1 MMAEKQKK
9 SKADKRAKA
18 NRPKLVRDSFTMP
31 ESDYVRIKA
40 LKTRLLQAGVE
51 IKKSEVLRAGLLA
64 LEGLSD
70 TQLQK
75 IVSQVERI
83 KTGRPSGKT

>member
-1 MMAEKQKK
+1 MAEKPKK
-9 SKADKRAKA
+9 TKSEKVK
-18 NRPKLVRDSFTMP
+18 RPKLIRDSFTMP
-31 ESDYVRIKA
+31 DFDYVRIKA
-40 LKTRLLQAGVE
+40 LKTRLLSAGVE

-75 IVSQVERI
+75 IANQVERI
-83 KTGRPSGKT
+83 KTGRPSEKG

>member
-1 MMAEKQKK
+1 MAEKPKK
-9 SKADKRAKA
+9 TKSDKAR
-18 NRPKLVRDSFTMP
+18 RPKLVRDSFTMP
-31 ESDYVRIKA
+31 EFDYVRIKA
-40 LKTRLLQAGVE
+40 LKARLLNAGVE

-64 LEGLSD
+64 LEGMSD

-83 KTGRPSGKT
+83 KTGRPTDKG